1 MTHNFKLTL
10 SHTVS
15 DENNVEVE
23 KHQDLFVDAVVTDQ
37 DYVNLKNFNIDLD
50 KHLFKVM
57 FEELYKK
64 YIES

>member
-23 KHQDLFVDAVVTDQ
+23 KHQDLSVNAVVTD
-37 DYVNLKNFNIDLD
+37 
-50 KHLFKVM
+50 
-57 FEELYKK
+57 
-64 YIES
+64 